1 MSLLAK
7 FGEFSHLDSY
17 FSINTFESIKEGGYK
32 YKFYPQIVHNFLKK
46 VDNFVDISTTI
57 VKILKIVSY
66 PHLKR
71 VEYGLSDKIQWV
83 ILPGLLVESP
93 LTQKTAGL
101 RSY

>member
-17 FSINTFESIKEGGYK
+17 FFLNTFESIKEGGYK
-32 YKFYPQIVHNFLKK
+32 YKRYPQIVHNFVKN
-46 VDNFVDISTTI
+46 VGNFVDISTTI
-57 VKILKIVSY
+57 VKISKIMSY

-71 VEYGLSDKIQWV
+71 VEYVQSDKIQWV
-83 ILPGLLVESP
+83 IPPARLFESP
-93 LTQKTAGL
+93 LTQKMVRL